1 MAFESVDFE
10 NTDGLRLV
18 GRLERPERG
27 RAVACA
33 LFAHCF
39 TCGKDIK
46 AAFHISRALT
56 GSGLAVLRFDFT
68 GLGQSEGEFAE
79 TNFTSNV
86 SDLIAAAR
94 YMTARDLPPT
104 LLIGHSLGGAAAIQA
119 ASTISS
125 VRAVATIGTPA
136 TPAHVKQHLVNI
148 QTRVANE
155 GQAEVRL
162 AGRDIL
168 IKKQFLED
176 VDRADLA
183 SALQRLDGALLILH
197 APADDVVGVDH
208 AARIYQMAKHP
219 KSFIALD
226 GADHLL
232 SDSADARYA
241 ARLIAAW
248 ASRYLPP
255 PETPVSRPATGA
267 G

>member
-1 MAFESVDFE
+1 MASESVEFE
-10 NTDGLRLV
+10 NADGLRLV
-18 GRLERPERG
+18 GRLERPDDG
-27 RAVACA
+27 RAVASA

-46 AAFHISRALT
+46 AAFHISRAL
-56 GSGLAVLRFDFT
+56 SGLGLGVLRFDFT
-68 GLGQSEGEFAE
+68 GLGHSEGVFAE
-79 TNFTSNV
+79 TNFSSNV
-86 SDLIAAAR
+86 NDLIAAAG
-94 YMTARDLPPT
+94 YMTARDRPPT

-119 ASTISS
+119 ASAIAS

-148 QTRVANE
+148 QAKIANE

-162 AGRDIL
+162 AGRDVL
-168 IKKQFLED
+168 IKRQFLED
-176 VDRADLA
+176 VDRTDMA
-183 SALQRLDGALLILH
+183 SALQRLDGALLIMH
-197 APADDVVGVDH
+197 APADEVVGVDH
-208 AARIYQMAKHP
+208 AARIYQMANHP

-232 SDSADARYA
+232 SASADARYA

-255 PETPVSRPATGA
+255 ETPVSR
-267 G
+267 

>member
-1 MAFESVDFE
+1 MASETVEFE
-10 NTDGLRLV
+10 NADGLRLA
-18 GRLERPERG
+18 GRLERPDG
-27 RAVACA
+27 GHVAACA

-68 GLGQSEGEFAE
+68 GLGQSEGDFAE

-86 SDLIAAAR
+86 SDLIAAGHF
-94 YMTARDLPPT
+94 MTARDLPPT

-119 ASTISS
+119 AAAISS
-125 VRAVATIGTPA
+125 VRAVATIAAPA
-136 TPAHVKQHLVNI
+136 TPAHVKRHLVDI
-148 QTRVANE
+148 QARGANE
-155 GQAEVRL
+155 GQGDVRL
-162 AGRDIL
+162 AGRDIR
-168 IKKQFLED
+168 INKQFLED
-176 VDRADLA
+176 VDRADMV
-183 SALQRLDGALLILH
+183 SALQQLDGALLILH
-197 APADDVVGVDH
+197 APADEVVGIDH

-232 SDSADARYA
+232 SDSTDARYA
-241 ARLIAAW
+241 AGLIAAW

-255 PETPVSRPATGA
+255 PETPGSR
-267 G
+267 